1 MSAVASKCEDCQGIP
16 SFTEPFSICIADR
29 RVLWR
34 HSLEAALA
42 SSWPAA
48 SVSSLEALLGEST
61 VERNGVAAVVLLGGA
76 GLAQNAALREDFGA
90 IEKSLPGVPVLIVTD
105 DFDAHDVT
113 EAMQLG
119 ARGYLASSVSMDLLI
134 QCLRLLMIGGTA
146 FPPVMTNAD
155 AAAASGAPADLRSR
169 PEANLAIDF
178 FTPREIEVLAGLG
191 EGKPNKII
199 AYELKICETT
209 VKVHMRHIM
218 RKLGAT
224 NRTHAA
230 LLAKEMLSETAQ
242 QSHRPNDASLGLA
255 N

>member
-1 MSAVASKCEDCQGIP
+1 MLAEPNGI
-16 SFTEPFSICIADR
+16 CVVDR

-42 SSWPAA
+42 SSWPEA
-48 SVSSLEALLGEST
+48 SVNSLDAVLGEPA
-61 VERNGVAAVVLLGGA
+61 VDRDAVAAALLLGGM
-76 GLAQNAALREDFGA
+76 GLSSNAALREDFVA
-90 IEKSLPGVPVLIVTD
+90 IEKSLPGVPILIVTD
-105 DFDAHDVT
+105 DFDARDVT

-119 ARGYLASSVSMDLLI
+119 ARGYLASSVSMELLI

-146 FPPVMTNAD
+146 FPPVMATAVAD
-155 AAAASGAPADLRSR
+155 AAPGALSDSRSR
-169 PEANLAIDF
+169 PDTNLAIDF
-178 FTPREIEVLAGLG
+178 FTPREIEVLGGLG

-230 LLAKEMLSETAQ
+230 LLASEMLSGPDQ
-242 QSHRPNDASLGLA
+242 QADKNSRTSLNLAS
-255 N
+255 

>member
-1 MSAVASKCEDCQGIP
+1 MP
-16 SFTEPFSICIADR
+16 SLTEPFGICIADR

-42 SSWPAA
+42 SGWPAA
-48 SVSSLEALLGEST
+48 TVSSLEAQLGESA
-61 VERNGVAAVVLLGGA
+61 VDRGVVSAVILLGGA
-76 GLAQNAALREDFGA
+76 GLARNAALQEDFDTIG
-90 IEKSLPGVPVLIVTD
+90 KSLPGVPILIVTD
-105 DFDAHDVT
+105 DFDSQDVT
-113 EAMQLG
+113 EAMRLG
-119 ARGYLASSVSMDLLI
+119 ARGYLASNVSMELLI

-146 FPPVMTNAD
+146 FPPVMAKAAD
-155 AAAASGAPADLRSR
+155 AVATSGAPADPRSR
-169 PEANLAIDF
+169 PEASLAIDF

-230 LLAKEMLSETAQ
+230 LLAKEMMTATDQ
-242 QSHRPNDASLGLA
+242 QLHAPGDARLDLA